1 LAARLEETLELGAAR
16 VVPSL
21 NQVQLPQVLLRC
33 SEWSWL
39 AQSGCLA
46 DRLRLLVACP
56 LGLEGRRSRL
66 DQGRGDQ
73 CAEEEKPG
81 EHVEA
86 GLKAVGEGEG
96 AGCLYLGVR
105 VDVRAG
111 GRGGDRA
118 DCGETDGTPI
128 WRLVLTRPDATP
140 ESDGRTPARLPI
152 VAETKET
159 PKPRP
164 PSRKAGKRSQK

>member
-1 LAARLEETLELGAAR
+1 
-16 VVPSL
+16 VPAL
-21 NQVQLPQVLLRC
+21 NQLQLPRVLPRRV
-33 SEWSWL
+33 EWSWL
-39 AQSGCLA
+39 ARSSCLA
-46 DRLRLLVACP
+46 DRLWLLVACR
-56 LGLEGRRSRL
+56 LGLEGRWSRL

-73 CAEEEKPG
+73 RTEEERPG
-81 EHVEA
+81 EHVEP

-105 VDVRAG
+105 VGVRAG

-118 DCGETDGTPI
+118 NSGETDGTPPI

-140 ESDGRTPARLPI
+140 ESDGRTPVRLPI

-159 PKPRP
+159 PKPAP
-164 PSRKAGKRSQK
+164 PSRKAGKRSRN